1 MTEAALPQGSSAA
14 SRAAWLTDALWAA
27 GPPLLFGLRLWASVC
42 LALYIAFW
50 LELDNAFWAGTTAA
64 IVCQPHLG
72 ASLRKGWYRL
82 VGTVI
87 GAVAIVVMTACFP
100 QDRAAFFVTLALWG
114 AACAFVATLL
124 RNFASYAAALA
135 GYTAAII
142 ASDQLGAVGG
152 LNGQAFLLAVY
163 RASEICIGI
172 ACAGIVL
179 AATDLGSAQ
188 RRLATLFAAIST
200 EISSRFT
207 GTLAN
212 AGAGFEETQT
222 VRREL
227 VRRLIA
233 LDPVI
238 DEALGESAQLRYHS
252 PVLQIALDGLLS
264 AMAGWR
270 SVSVVLARSPDER
283 ARQEAGAVLARVP
296 EELRLRPEQS
306 EPTGWIANPTR
317 LLRAC
322 DAAVRRLVALP
333 ARTPSLRLLADQTAE
348 VLSGISHALNGLALL
363 VDDPARPVLFRSRG
377 SRRLR
382 FPDWLPPLVNAGRAF
397 VVIGAA
403 ELFWVVTAWPG
414 GANAI
419 TFAAIGVI
427 LFAPRADQAYATGIG
442 FTIGSFLTVVIVAA
456 LVFAALPNVETFAT
470 FSLIIGLALVPLGA
484 VFAIQWQPA
493 IFTGMITVF
502 VPLLAPTNPMSY
514 DPQQYYNAAL
524 AIVPG
529 VGAAVLSFRLLP
541 PLSPAF
547 RTRRLLTLTLR
558 DLRRLATG
566 PIPRTPGDWEGRM
579 FGRFAALPNQA
590 QPLQRSQLMAAFSVG
605 SEIIQLRHIVSRLE
619 LETTLERRTNRSR
632 LSPGQRIAH
641 VSLPRGSAKPVGD

>member
-1 MTEAALPQGSSAA
+1 MSGLGKR
-14 SRAAWLTDALWAA
+14 RAPYWR
-27 GPPLLFGLRLWASVC
+27 GCQRNFVFGL
-42 LALYIAFW
+42 
-50 LELDNAFWAGTTAA
+50 N
-64 IVCQPHLG
+64 
-72 ASLRKGWYRL
+72 K
-82 VGTVI
+82 
-87 GAVAIVVMTACFP
+87 
-100 QDRAAFFVTLALWG
+100 
-114 AACAFVATLL
+114 
-124 RNFASYAAALA
+124 
-135 GYTAAII
+135 
-142 ASDQLGAVGG
+142 
-152 LNGQAFLLAVY
+152 
-163 RASEICIGI
+163 
-172 ACAGIVL
+172 
-179 AATDLGSAQ
+179 
-188 RRLATLFAAIST
+188 
-200 EISSRFT
+200 
-207 GTLAN
+207 
-212 AGAGFEETQT
+212 
-222 VRREL
+222 
-227 VRRLIA
+227 
-233 LDPVI
+233 
-238 DEALGESAQLRYHS
+238 
-252 PVLQIALDGLLS
+252 
-264 AMAGWR
+264 
-270 SVSVVLARSPDER
+270 
-283 ARQEAGAVLARVP
+283 
-296 EELRLRPEQS
+296 
-306 EPTGWIANPTR
+306 
-317 LLRAC
+317 
-322 DAAVRRLVALP
+322 
-333 ARTPSLRLLADQTAE
+333 
-348 VLSGISHALNGLALL
+348 
-363 VDDPARPVLFRSRG
+363 
-377 SRRLR
+377 
-382 FPDWLPPLVNAGRAF
+382 
-397 VVIGAA
+397 
-403 ELFWVVTAWPG
+403 
-414 GANAI
+414 AI